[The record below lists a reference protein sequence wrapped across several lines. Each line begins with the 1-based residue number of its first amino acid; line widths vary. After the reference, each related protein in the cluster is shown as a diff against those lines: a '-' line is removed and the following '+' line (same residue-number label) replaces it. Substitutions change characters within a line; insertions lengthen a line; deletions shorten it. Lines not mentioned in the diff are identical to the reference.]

1 MLILSRKASESI
13 MIGDDIEIRVS
24 RIENDTVKIGIQA
37 PRNIPIYRDE
47 IYRQI
52 KDSNLAA
59 VCSADA
65 RMPAIPIPPPPAHS
79 IASYP

>member
-13 MIGDDIEIRVS
+13 MIGDEIEIRVS
-24 RIENDTVKIGIQA
+24 RIENDVVKIGIEA
-37 PRNIPIYRDE
+37 PRHLPIYRNE

-59 VCSADA
+59 VRASDA
-65 RMPAIPIPPPPAHS
+65 LMPALNLSAPFPNNQAIRP
-79 IASYP
+79 

>member
-13 MIGDDIEIRVS
+13 MIGDDIEIRVA
-24 RIENDTVKIGIQA
+24 RIDCDTVRIGIEA
-37 PRNIPIYRDE
+37 PRHLPIYRNE

-59 VCSADA
+59 VRTADA
-65 RMPAIPIPPPPAHS
+65 QIPSLKIS
-79 IASYP
+79 KNNASRP